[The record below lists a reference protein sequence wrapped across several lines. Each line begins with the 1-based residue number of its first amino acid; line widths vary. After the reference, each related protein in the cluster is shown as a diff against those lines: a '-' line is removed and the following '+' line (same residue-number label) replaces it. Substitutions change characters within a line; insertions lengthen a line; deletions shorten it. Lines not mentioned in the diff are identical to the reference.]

1 MTKVDNNIFLLKHNL
16 WGKYNNNHHQTNESK
31 LLLEIHIT
39 YDTKLSFQAQKKEKK
54 NGQHIPNCLTLQIHR

>member
-1 MTKVDNNIFLLKHNL
+1 MGQV
-16 WGKYNNNHHQTNESK
+16 NNNHHQTNESK

-54 NGQHIPNCLTLQIHR
+54 GQHIPNCLTLQIHR

>member
-1 MTKVDNNIFLLKHNL
+1 MGQV
-16 WGKYNNNHHQTNESK
+16 NNNHHQTNESK

-54 NGQHIPNCLTLQIHR
+54 KWATYSELFNTTNT

>member
-39 YDTKLSFQAQKKEKK
+39 YDTKLSFQAQKKERKK
-54 NGQHIPNCLTLQIHR
+54 WATYSELFNTTNT

>member
-54 NGQHIPNCLTLQIHR
+54 WATYSELFNTTNT